1 MTYGPKF
8 IKEDDLEK
16 VQVEV
21 ETFDSA
27 SDSSLKDECL
37 NVETK
42 SSVPENVREEVRKSI
57 PDVVKEKPKSQS
69 NSTRPTTR
77 YAEMYRDRSTSPR
90 GNMRSWNHV
99 KTRQFGSDFVFN
111 NKACHICG
119 SFDHLSYTCNY
130 HMGRREVFGNTRVNR
145 HNSNNLTHPNSL
157 SKMVPRSVLLSNGIK
172 PISTARPAVTTA
184 SSKNRV
190 YPKSPVTTFVKTSQ
204 TGKKTHFEKNV
215 HKNHMWRPKFNNLA
229 VTTARPN
236 VSTGVFV
243 NKKRVNQGNA
253 VKASAR
259 WEWKPKGTTTSNTP
273 NGVSMTFDRY
283 NYIDTRGRSKSF
295 VAWVPKRN

>member
-1 MTYGPKF
+1 
-8 IKEDDLEK
+8 
-16 VQVEV
+16 
-21 ETFDSA
+21 
-27 SDSSLKDECL
+27 
-37 NVETK
+37 
-42 SSVPENVREEVRKSI
+42 
-57 PDVVKEKPKSQS
+57 
-69 NSTRPTTR
+69 
-77 YAEMYRDRSTSPR
+77 MYRDRSKSPR

-99 KTRQFGSDFVFN
+99 KTRQFGRDFVFN

-130 HMGRREVFGNTRVNR
+130 HMGRREVFGNTRVNG
-145 HNSNNLTHPNSL
+145 HNSNKMTHPNPL
-157 SKMVPRSVLLSNGIK
+157 SKMVPRSVLLNTGIK
-172 PISTARPAVTTA
+172 PISIARPAVATT

-190 YPKSPVTTFVKTSQ
+190 YPKSPVTTFVKSYQ

-215 HKNHMWRPKFNNLA
+215 HKNHMWKPKFTNPAVSTARPA
-229 VTTARPN
+229 VTTARLN

-243 NKKRVNQGNA
+243 NKKRVNMGNV

-259 WEWKPKGTTTSNTP
+259 WEWKPKGTSNTSTP
-273 NGVSMTFDRY
+273 NGVSMTFDRF